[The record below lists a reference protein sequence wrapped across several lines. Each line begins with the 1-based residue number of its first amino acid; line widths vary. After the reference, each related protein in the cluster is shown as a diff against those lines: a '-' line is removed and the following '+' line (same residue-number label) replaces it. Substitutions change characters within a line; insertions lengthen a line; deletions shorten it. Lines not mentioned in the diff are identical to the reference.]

1 MSELIDCINN
11 LSAKD
16 IIKSVAKTANGVPF
30 YLQTLGLGGFVA
42 EFQAVYDSWTT
53 KPSNAVAAAM
63 NTMVSGW
70 VDDGI
75 WTKFK
80 WLSVFAVHTNGAG
93 EALVN
98 WPFPGVNNP
107 TLGIGLPVFT
117 AFEGFQNAAS
127 PNKYIDTNYNPST
140 EGLSTTSCSMGLY
153 SRTDAAGVWFDMGSR
168 TVGPTQRTLIQ
179 TRDAGSNA
187 YTRLCNGNGFNTI
200 AVVNSLGMFSGSRTG
215 NNLTVHQNLVHG
227 IPANVAPTSFHNGNI
242 YIGALNQS
250 GTSQSPTVRQYSIGW
265 IADYFSNAELDLVFS
280 GFETYMDSN
289 GKGVV

>member
-1 MSELIDCINN
+1 
-11 LSAKD
+11 
-16 IIKSVAKTANGVPF
+16 
-30 YLQTLGLGGFVA
+30 
-42 EFQAVYDSWTT
+42 
-53 KPSNAVAAAM
+53 
-63 NTMVSGW
+63 
-70 VDDGI
+70 
-75 WTKFK
+75 
-80 WLSVFAVHTNGAG
+80 
-93 EALVN
+93 
-98 WPFPGVNNP
+98 VNNP